1 MPRSPVTHPSDAN
14 DPKRSSTRPKSR
26 IAARLDPLQR
36 GMLPGNPWLGQ
47 QMRFDR
53 LKRRA
58 FLTLLGGAAVAW
70 PLVARAQQTKRI
82 FKVGH
87 LESGLPSSSPYL
99 LAAFQQGLGKLGY
112 IEGENLFIE
121 RRYAEG
127 LEERLPQLAAELVR
141 FGVDVIF
148 AIGPPQPLL
157 PRGRQAQSLLFLS
170 AAATLSR

>member
-1 MPRSPVTHPSDAN
+1 MASH
-14 DPKRSSTRPKSR
+14 
-26 IAARLDPLQR
+26 I
-36 GMLPGNPWLGQ
+36 G
-47 QMRFDR
+47 
-53 LKRRA
+53 RRKLLA
-58 FLTLLGGAAVAW
+58 TLGGAAATW
-70 PLVARAQQTKRI
+70 PLAARAQQTKRI

-99 LAAFQQGLGKLGY
+99 LAAFQQGLRKLGY

-148 AIGPPQPLL
+148 AIGPPQALAA
-157 PRGRQAQSLLFLS
+157 RGRQAQSLLFLS